1 MKKFLK
7 VTGVVIG
14 IAAIGYAVWSAVDNY
29 IKEKENEEDCLD
41 WEDFDDED
49 DYFAD
54 DDFEDEEEDIVIP
67 IHTPDEIKE
76 DIETNDTTS
85 D

>member
-7 VTGVVIG
+7 ITGAVIG
-14 IAAIGYAVWSAVDNY
+14 IAAVGYAVWSAVDNY
-29 IKEKENEEDCLD
+29 IREKEDEEDCLD
-41 WEDFDDED
+41 WDDFDDED
-49 DYFAD
+49 DDD
-54 DDFEDEEEDIVIP
+54 DDFEDDEEDIVIP
-67 IHTPDEIKE
+67 IHTPDEVKK